1 MLRTGSK
8 YFLVPS
14 LRLGI
19 LLRGSASISRSQ
31 SPTGNA
37 TERLCL
43 HNLVLMKAEP
53 SVIHSHTEYGNEKR
67 EHFCVEFLV
76 PSLRLGMLLRG
87 SASII

>member
-8 YFLVPS
+8 YF
-14 LRLGI
+14 
-19 LLRGSASISRSQ
+19 SRSQ

-43 HNLVLMKAEP
+43 HNLVSMKAEP

-87 SASII
+87 SASMT